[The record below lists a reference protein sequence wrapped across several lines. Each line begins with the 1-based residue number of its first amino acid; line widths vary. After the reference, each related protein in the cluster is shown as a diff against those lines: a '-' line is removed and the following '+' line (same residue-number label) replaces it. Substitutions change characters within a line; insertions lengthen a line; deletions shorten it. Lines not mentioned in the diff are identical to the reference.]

1 MLQYHEPAVYLS
13 DVSLLVC
20 IHTDTRADT

>member
-20 IHTDTRADT
+20 IHTDTRADI